1 MTNSEVKDRIRG
13 CLIGGAI
20 GDALGYAVE
29 FVGYQ
34 DIVAKYGENGITKF
48 DLFPYWKEGSGKA
61 EISDDTQMT
70 LFTAEGLLNGM
81 KQSGFPD
88 WAVKDAYIDW
98 YYTQYPSQ
106 KEGLAFTSLRDNPR
120 LCHRRAPG
128 GTCLDACRA
137 IIDGMEV
144 VNDSKGCGGIMR
156 VAPIALLSAALQT
169 NDGRGYADYEV
180 AIMADNIAGLT
191 HKHPLGHL
199 PAALLAVLLDRILW
213 IDSQSVLQNFG
224 RLVVDSLDLIK
235 TLFSSTGEADMFLL
249 RHLVIES
256 LNLAD
261 SSIPTPECLNRLGQ
275 GWVAEETL
283 AVALFCA
290 KRYINDPEQ
299 AIIASVNHDGDS
311 DSTGSVCGNIMG
323 AIYGYEYLNA
333 NNVCCPDGHDLEDT
347 LELSDIILDT
357 ADRLAAS
364 KRKS

>member
-1 MTNSEVKDRIRG
+1 MNMNEVKDRIRG

-29 FVGYQ
+29 F
-34 DIVAKYGENGITKF
+34 DRLNAILEKYGDNGITKF
-48 DLFPYWKEGSGKA
+48 ELSPSGKA

-70 LFTAEGLLNGM
+70 LFTAEGLLNGL
-81 KQSGFPD
+81 KQKDFPD
-88 WAVKDAYIDW
+88 QAVRDSYIDW
-98 YYTQYPSQ
+98 YFTQYPGQ
-106 KEGLAFTSLRDNPR
+106 KNGPAFTALRENPR

-128 GTCLDACRA
+128 GTCLDACRSL
-137 IIDGMEV
+137 IDGREV

-156 VAPIALLSAALQT
+156 VAPIGLLNAALRANEGQ
-169 NDGRGYADYEV
+169 GYADYEV
-180 AIMADNIAGLT
+180 AIMADNSAKLT

-199 PAALLAVLLDRILW
+199 PAAFLAVLIDRIMEY
-213 IDSQSVLQNFG
+213 DREYVVRNFG
-224 RLVVDSLDLIK
+224 KLVTDSLDFIM
-235 TLFSSTGEADMFLL
+235 TLFSNAGEAAMFLL
-249 RHLVIES
+249 HHLVIEA

-261 SSIPTPECLNRLGQ
+261 SSIPAPECLNSLGE

-290 KRYINDPEQ
+290 KRYIQDPEQ

-323 AIYGYEYLNA
+323 AIYGYDYLKSG
-333 NNVCCPDGHDLEDT
+333 NVCCPEGHSLEDT

-364 KRKS
+364 KQ